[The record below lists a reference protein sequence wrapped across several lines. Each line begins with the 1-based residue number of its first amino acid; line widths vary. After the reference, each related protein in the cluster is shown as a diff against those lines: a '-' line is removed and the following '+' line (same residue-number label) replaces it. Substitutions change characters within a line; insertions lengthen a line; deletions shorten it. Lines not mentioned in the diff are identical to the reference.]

1 MLGSAE
7 EVFVMYLDY
16 DDYARQPRF
25 STDVVVVGTGAGGAA
40 AGTELAARGLDVLFV
55 EEGSHTPTS
64 SFNPFARESVP
75 RLYRDAG
82 ATVILGRPVIP
93 FVEGRCVGGSTV
105 VNGGMA
111 YRAPERILA
120 QWKKRGLEELGP
132 KKLEPLFEEVE
143 HIVHAGPQ
151 LELSVGEDSRLM
163 TEGARRLGDRY
174 TLNRR
179 NQEACVGSNN
189 CTLGCPTGAKQS
201 TLVSYLPRAFAKG
214 ARCLTE
220 VRVEEL
226 IVRGGRCVG
235 VRGRAINPRT
245 RRADRPVEIHARA
258 VVLACGAIQTPH
270 LLLSQRTLRRVP
282 ELGKNLTLHPNSKVV
297 AIYPFDVV
305 AWKGVSQNT
314 QVKEFEDEG
323 LVFAENFVPPS
334 VLAAYLPLLG
344 DSVWTYM
351 MRYNQMVVSG
361 VLMEDSTTGYVQRR
375 FGMPEIRYDI
385 TAADHRRM
393 LRGIELLGEL
403 HFTMGAEEVL
413 LPLED
418 APRARSIDELRS
430 ITRNHSDLTALE
442 LFTVHLMGTARM
454 GTSPRDSVVDSQG
467 QLWELPGCYVADAS
481 LLPTALG
488 VNPQLT
494 IMALATHVARSLTL
508 PQAA

>member
-1 MLGSAE
+1 
-7 EVFVMYLDY
+7 MYLDY
-16 DDYARQPRF
+16 DAYARQSRF
-25 STDVVVVGTGAGGAA
+25 RADVVVVGTGAGGAA
-40 AGTELAARGLDVLFV
+40 AGAELAARGFDVLFV

-82 ATVILGRPVIP
+82 ATVMLGRPVIP

-111 YRAPERILA
+111 YRAPDRILA
-120 QWKKRGLEELGP
+120 EWQKQGLTELGP
-132 KKLEPLFEEVE
+132 EGLDPLFAEVE
-143 HIVHAGPQ
+143 EIVHAGPQ
-151 LELSVGEDSRLM
+151 LELSVGEDSRIM
-163 TEGARRLGDRY
+163 TEGARRLGYRY
-174 TLNRR
+174 AVNQR

-201 TLVSYLPRAFAKG
+201 TLVSYLPRAFARG

-220 VRVEEL
+220 LRAQEL
-226 IVRGGRCVG
+226 IVQNGRCVG
-235 VRGRAINPRT
+235 LRCRAINPRT
-245 RRADRPVEIHARA
+245 RRADRVVEIEARA

-270 LLLSQRTLRRVP
+270 LLQSQRSARKSA
-282 ELGKNLTLHPNSKVV
+282 ELGKNLTCHPNSKVI
-297 AIYPFDVV
+297 AIYPFDVQ

-344 DSVWTYM
+344 DSVWSYM
-351 MRYNQMVVSG
+351 QRYNQMIVSG
-361 VLMEDSTTGYVQRR
+361 VLMEDSTTGRVRRR
-375 FGMPEIRYDI
+375 FGVPEVRYDI
-385 TAADHRRM
+385 TASDHLRM
-393 LRGIELLGEL
+393 LRGIRLLGEL
-403 HFTMGAEEVL
+403 HFAMGAEELL

-418 APRARSIDELRS
+418 APSARSVDELHD
-430 ITRNHSDLTALE
+430 ITERHSNRTALE

-454 GTSPRDSVVDSQG
+454 GASPQNSVVDGRG
-467 QLWELPGCYVADAS
+467 QLWDLPGCYVADAS

-494 IMALATHVARSLTL
+494 IMALATHVARHLDL
-508 PQAA
+508 PLAA